1 MGTASSRSESGTLLI
16 GDMFSDSW
24 NFAFNR
30 DNPPNAD
37 ILLPSLRQS
46 GYTLETAIGDLAD
59 NPLDANA
66 DTIVITLAKTG
77 DEWSVSVADNGSG
90 MDDGTLDQMLRLGS
104 RVDHHLAR
112 DLGAF
117 GLGSTTASL
126 YLGRC
131 LHVIT
136 SPTPGIVWSGATDL
150 DITIAE
156 QRFVKHQAAA
166 QPAEISLFQDAFTQW
181 GLPVP
186 PTGTLVR
193 ITKGDNIGRVLL
205 RPAVN
210 AVKEYVGQTYRYFI
224 NAGKQFYVNGELV
237 SAIDPLQRKN
247 PETLILFEDS
257 FTYEFPKGHERYG
270 EAETVGVIL
279 VQLPGGDVATQEDR
293 KYNQDNQGL
302 YLLRNRREIV
312 TASTFDPKLFHKHN
326 DYNRFRGELLFS
338 GTMDKDL
345 GVTFQK
351 SSLKEHPSQSLRDKV
366 AEVVRPYIRQVRN
379 FAKASRP
386 QITDD
391 VQHDEAAKIIEQ
403 RSHLLLKPN
412 AEEDFSPEPAPGDG
426 KPRSPRGR
434 IAKGSLVPPDLR
446 KRTTGLADQVCFAV
460 ADGDPRLPIYETRV
474 IGKTIEITYNAG
486 HPFYQRFFL
495 ENQENRALTAAV
507 DYLVYS
513 MANAEL
519 HAVEDAQ
526 AQFITTMR
534 EHMSTNLRQLLTT

>member
-1 MGTASSRSESGTLLI
+1 MATASPRAQTGTPLI
-16 GDMFSDSW
+16 GDMFSDSV
-24 NFAFNR
+24 NFAFDI

-77 DEWSVSVADNGSG
+77 DEWSVSVADNGTG

-104 RVDHHLAR
+104 RVEHQLAR

-126 YLGRC
+126 YLGRR

-136 SPTPGIVWSGATDL
+136 SPTPGIAWSGATDL

-156 QRFVKHQAAA
+156 KRFVKHLAAA
-166 QPAEISLFQDAFTQW
+166 QPAEMSIFQGAFTQW
-181 GLPVP
+181 EVPVP

-210 AVKEYVGQTYRYFI
+210 AVKDYVGQTYRYFI
-224 NAGKQFYVNGELV
+224 NAGKKFYVNGELV
-237 SAIDPLQRKN
+237 SAIDPLERKN

-270 EAETVGVIL
+270 DAETVGVVL
-279 VQLPGGDVATQEDR
+279 VQLPGGDVATQENR
-293 KYNQDNQGL
+293 KYNQEHQGL

-312 TASTFDPKLFHKHN
+312 TASVFDPKLFRKHN

-351 SSLKEHPSQSLRDKV
+351 SSWKENPSQSLRDKV
-366 AEVVRPYIRQVRN
+366 GEIVRPYIRQVRS

-386 QITDD
+386 QITDE

-403 RSHLLLKPN
+403 RAHLLLKPP
-412 AEEDFSPEPAPGDG
+412 AEDDGSTEPSARDG
-426 KPRSPRGR
+426 KPRSPHG
-434 IAKGSLVPPDLR
+434 KGSKTSLVPPDLR
-446 KRTTGLADQVCFAV
+446 KRTTGVADRVRFAV
-460 ADGDPRLPIYETRV
+460 TDGDPRLPIYDAIL
-474 IGKTIEITYNAG
+474 IGKTIEITYNAS

-495 ENQENRALTAAV
+495 ENQENRALTTAV

-519 HAVEDAQ
+519 HAVEDKQ
-526 AQFITTMR
+526 AEFITTMR